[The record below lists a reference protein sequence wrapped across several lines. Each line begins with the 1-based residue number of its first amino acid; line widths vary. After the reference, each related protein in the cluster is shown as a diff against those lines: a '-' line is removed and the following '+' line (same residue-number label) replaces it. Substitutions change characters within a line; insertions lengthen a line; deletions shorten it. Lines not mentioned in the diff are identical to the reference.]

1 MVTQSSKK
9 QIEDMNPGDPAG
21 KIRVHS
27 TTPLPIIHFMES
39 FFFFFLIFKMF
50 VSNYTI
56 ACVINK

>member
-1 MVTQSSKK
+1 
-9 QIEDMNPGDPAG
+9 MNPGDPAG

>member
-21 KIRVHS
+21 KIQVHS
-27 TTPLPIIHFMES
+27 TSPLPIIHFMES
-39 FFFFFLIFKMF
+39 FFFLIFKMF